1 MVAAVPREFECE
13 WREHVVEA
21 VGHDHVVV
29 DGHDGGESAHG
40 EPDASSDRRQP
51 PDSQRAKAGELAKRH
66 LK

>member
-1 MVAAVPREFECE
+1 M
-13 WREHVVEA
+13 EA

-40 EPDASSDRRQP
+40 EPDASSERRQP